1 MAKDKVEDGKE
12 HTADGPQ
19 MDHPD
24 VVAANTAMGIETST
38 KAAKPSKDD

>member
-24 VVAANTAMGIETST
+24 VVAANTAHGVGGKS
-38 KAAKPSKDD
+38 KSAKSDD